1 MLKITRVNGF
11 IEKEINKIEN
21 IVKYFFI
28 FLYFFIKIIVGG
40 GI

>member
-28 FLYFFIKIIVGG
+28 KIIVGG